1 MKKLLLVNLFF
12 IFGFQLKAQINH
24 WETVVF
30 ENDNWDY
37 IIPLSTINNWTD
49 LNFTPSGWN
58 IGQGGFGYGDGD
70 DNTVLPSGTI
80 CVYQRIEFNV
90 IDTSE
95 IDMAVLTIDYDDG
108 YVAYLNGVEISRDLL
123 TGTVP
128 AFNQTASGLHEAEG
142 YQGLYPTQITI
153 NKTFLSQYLQPGNN
167 VLAVET
173 HNESGT
179 SSDLSSRV
187 FLHFGINTNSTN
199 YNTPPSWF
207 VPPFIFTE
215 SNLPIVIINT
225 INNTTILDEP
235 KVDALMGIIN
245 NDDGNLNNIN
255 QPFNEFYGTIGI
267 EIRGSSSAS
276 FPKKGYGIETRGPDS
291 SNYNV
296 SIFDWPADNDW
307 VLHAPYSDKSLLRNV
322 ITYKLG
328 NDLGHYAPRTKL
340 CEVVI
345 NGDYKGVYVFTEKI
359 KVNPG
364 RVNVNKIEYNDV
376 NGQAISGGYIFK
388 IDKTTAG
395 GIIAWTSPFL
405 QAAPSTSYTQYQ
417 LHDPSIDIINP
428 LQLNY
433 LQNYVTAFETALSG
447 ANFSDP
453 ALGYEAYIDVPS
465 FIDFMLINE
474 ITKNVDGYRIST
486 FYHKQHISN
495 GGKIFAGPIW
505 DFNLAFGNSNYCE
518 GNLTTGW
525 EIDFNSVCGGGNPF
539 HWNRLVQDPDFT
551 YSLNCRWQEL
561 RQSKFH
567 EDTLFNYIDS
577 MALYLQDAS
586 YRNFSKWQTLGTYVW
601 PNNFVGNT
609 YQEEID
615 YLKAWISARLAWM
628 DANMFGSC
636 NDLGITDQNQNSVTM
651 NVYPNPF
658 YNTVQ
663 VSLNKNLISGKVL
676 IYSVLGEVV
685 YEQNIIHTN
694 YHVINTENLSQGVYV
709 IKLFENSIPVSQVK
723 IIKN

>member
-1 MKKLLLVNLFF
+1 M
-12 IFGFQLKAQINH
+12 
-24 WETVVF
+24 
-30 ENDNWDY
+30 
-37 IIPLSTINNWTD
+37 
-49 LNFTPSGWN
+49 
-58 IGQGGFGYGDGD
+58 
-70 DNTVLPSGTI
+70 
-80 CVYQRIEFNV
+80 
-90 IDTSE
+90 
-95 IDMAVLTIDYDDG
+95 
-108 YVAYLNGVEISRDLL
+108 
-123 TGTVP
+123 
-128 AFNQTASGLHEAEG
+128 
-142 YQGLYPTQITI
+142 
-153 NKTFLSQYLQPGNN
+153 
-167 VLAVET
+167 
-173 HNESGT
+173 
-179 SSDLSSRV
+179 
-187 FLHFGINTNSTN
+187 
-199 YNTPPSWF
+199 
-207 VPPFIFTE
+207 
-215 SNLPIVIINT
+215 
-225 INNTTILDEP
+225 
-235 KVDALMGIIN
+235 
-245 NDDGNLNNIN
+245 
-255 QPFNEFYGTIGI
+255 
-267 EIRGSSSAS
+267 
-276 FPKKGYGIETRGPDS
+276 
-291 SNYNV
+291 
-296 SIFDWPADNDW
+296 
-307 VLHAPYSDKSLLRNV
+307 
-322 ITYKLG
+322 
-328 NDLGHYAPRTKL
+328 
-340 CEVVI
+340 
-345 NGDYKGVYVFTEKI
+345 
-359 KVNPG
+359 
-364 RVNVNKIEYNDV
+364 
-376 NGQAISGGYIFK
+376 
-388 IDKTTAG
+388 
-395 GIIAWTSPFL
+395 
-405 QAAPSTSYTQYQ
+405 
-417 LHDPSIDIINP
+417 HDPSIDIINP